1 MTDGSLPVVAASGA
15 RSEDWPSVMKQA
27 IVGRQPELA
36 RIDAFL
42 ARVPSGARVLVI
54 EGDPGMGKTTLWLAG
69 LDEATDRAWRV
80 LSARPSDAEATFAYA
95 GIGDLLE
102 GVDEEALAALSA
114 PQQRA
119 LRVALLR
126 EEPDGP
132 APDPRTVA
140 VALLNALRGLAR
152 AGPVLVAVDDIQ
164 WLDSPSA
171 LALGFAIRR
180 LGDEPIGVL
189 LARRIEGTAG
199 LPLGLDRPL
208 HGEPLERIAVGPL
221 GLGALGEILHARLGV
236 TFPRATLQRI
246 HAVSGGNPLFALEL
260 GRALGDRPAGLEVG
274 DRAARARRADV
285 PAR

>member
-1 MTDGSLPVVAASGA
+1 
-15 RSEDWPSVMKQA
+15 MKQSV
-27 IVGRQPELA
+27 VGRQPELA

-42 ARVPSGARVLVI
+42 TRVPSGARVLVI

-80 LSARPSDAEATFAYA
+80 LSARPSDAEATYAYA

-102 GVDEEALAALSA
+102 GVDQEALATLSA

-132 APDPRTVA
+132 APDPGTVA

-152 AGPVLVAVDDIQ
+152 AGPVLAAVDDIQ

-171 LALGFAIRR
+171 LAIGYRR
-180 LGDEPIGVL
+180 PCTVPPLN
-189 LARRIEGTAG
+189 RRRPQPQ
-199 LPLGLDRPL
+199 PLR
-208 HGEPLERIAVGPL
+208 V
-221 GLGALGEILHARLGV
+221 
-236 TFPRATLQRI
+236 
-246 HAVSGGNPLFALEL
+246 
-260 GRALGDRPAGLEVG
+260 
-274 DRAARARRADV
+274 
-285 PAR
+285 